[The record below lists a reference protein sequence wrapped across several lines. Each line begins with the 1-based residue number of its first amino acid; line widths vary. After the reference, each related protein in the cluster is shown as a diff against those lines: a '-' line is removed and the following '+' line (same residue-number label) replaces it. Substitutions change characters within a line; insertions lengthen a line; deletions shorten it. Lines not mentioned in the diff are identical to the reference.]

1 MYKGVLISL
10 FASFLFGLM
19 YFYTTL
25 LKPLNGFEVLGWRM
39 LVTVPML
46 TLFIVLTKE
55 WRLIQSVWHRVRQ
68 TPPLALVILVT
79 ASINATQFWLFLWAP
94 MNGRGL
100 EVSLGYFLLP
110 LSMVCVGCIFYNEP
124 LSIFKKFAVGF
135 ALISVLNQFFY
146 LGHIAVE
153 TLVVALGYPLYFH
166 LRRLFKL
173 DHLGT
178 FWIELTLALP
188 ISIYFIATYTQDWN
202 LIFQRPTFLLAI
214 LGLGV
219 IGASAG
225 ICYITASKVLP
236 FTLFGLLSYLEPIL
250 LAIVSLL
257 LGETMQLRE
266 TLTYS
271 LMGMAVLCLAWEG
284 VVILQQG
291 RNFMKN
297 A

>member
-1 MYKGVLISL
+1 MYKGVLISIT
-10 FASFLFGLM
+10 ASFLFGLM

-39 LVTVPML
+39 LVTAPVIG
-46 TLFIVLTKE
+46 LFIVLTKE
-55 WRLIQSVWHRVRQ
+55 WYLVQSVWQRVKQ
-68 TPPLALVILVT
+68 KHTLALVILTT
-79 ASINATQFWLFLWAP
+79 ASINATQFWLFLWGP

-110 LSMVCVGCIFYNEP
+110 LSMVCVGRFFYSEP
-124 LSIFKKFAVGF
+124 LSIFKKWAVAF
-135 ALISVLNQFFY
+135 ALISVLNQLFY
-146 LGHIAVE
+146 LGHIAIE

-166 LRRLFKL
+166 LRRHFKL

-202 LIFQRPTFLLAI
+202 LLFQHPKFFLSI
-214 LGLGV
+214 LGLGL
-219 IGASAG
+219 IGATAG

-266 TLTYS
+266 MFTY
-271 LMGMAVLCLAWEG
+271 LLIGMAILCLAWEG
-284 VVILQQG
+284 I
-291 RNFMKN
+291 RAYRHAHK
-297 A
+297 